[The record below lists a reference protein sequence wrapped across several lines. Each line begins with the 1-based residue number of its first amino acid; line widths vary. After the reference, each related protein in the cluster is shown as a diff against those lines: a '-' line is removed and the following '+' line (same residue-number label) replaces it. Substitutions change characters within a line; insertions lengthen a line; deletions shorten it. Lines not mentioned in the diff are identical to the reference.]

1 MYIGALVLC
10 FRCIMKMTLLTAMVS
25 FAKYLLIFIVNII
38 TESYLIE
45 LLTNLIKTLK
55 FMENS
60 NANSCTNKLHVININ
75 KLHALCLLF
84 QALR

>member
-1 MYIGALVLC
+1 MYIGALVLG
-10 FRCIMKMTLLTAMVS
+10 FKRIVKMTLLTAMVS
-25 FAKYLLIFIVNII
+25 FVKYLLISIVNII

-60 NANSCTNKLHVININ
+60 NANSCTDKPHVISIN